1 MALWITLFTAFLEN
15 REHLNPVNYVI
26 FLPYVPWFVFALLS
40 GWIADTKCGNF
51 TMVRA
56 GVLIYFVASIM
67 ASILQLY
74 VDLPIAEDLV
84 YAPSSILI
92 HFVGFAG
99 RAMILVTSQC
109 S

>member
-1 MALWITLFTAFLEN
+1 MALWITCSQHFLKIESI
-15 REHLNPVNYVI
+15 LI
-26 FLPYVPWFVFALLS
+26 QLIPWFVFALLS

-67 ASILQLY
+67 ASVFQLC
-74 VDLPIAEDLV
+74 VDSPYPLPKTMHV

-99 RAMILVTSQC
+99 RAMILVTSIR